1 MPANSSDKLKQISG
15 TELCNL
21 FPKYHSKL
29 DEYVRSAKTMDEQA
43 FRSNFEN
50 DKGTLPLCFIQLTG
64 IPINLYRSRL
74 ERKVGEKEDLTS
86 PQTFSYV
93 PLTST
98 NEHFPNLQRANFSGQ
113 SIFYGSLSPTTNF
126 REISED
132 VTAGEEVYMA
142 KWNISPNANLMLYK
156 VFPPKET
163 FLNDKFQKIFE
174 LKKEECEAFGAFFQ
188 KLGDIMMSTGEGK
201 AKYLVSALCANF
213 VYNFPPM
220 TLPDGSKIGHF
231 DGILYPSTKME
242 DGSELN
248 MAKDGTQRGGAV
260 YWYGVN
266 GMISNSR
273 FINNTSYNGGA
284 IFWDSNS
291 LDGVVNNC
299 SFIKNDGGD
308 GGAVYWFGAN
318 GRMVKCDFINNTATN
333 GGAINWQRTYGLV
346 DGCNFI
352 NNTATKGGAVYW
364 EGTNGTGSNCNF
376 TNNAADNGGA
386 ICWYG
391 YNGTLNNSK
400 FEDNKATQNG
410 GAIAITGDVAK
421 IDNVKLINST
431 ASGSGGAIYV
441 GAKGS
446 VISNSE
452 LSANSASDG
461 TDNIAIGL
469 DGEASL
475 TDNVTTDKGPA
486 ISFVTEINATCA
498 GDVYQGG
505 NPIVIN
511 IKTNAKKGTVSIT
524 VKGKVYTATVKDGVA
539 TITISDLAAGTYKDV
554 AVGYHDFTGDYGDAG
569 DNVTFTVKASEAKI
583 ISKDIK
589 KDYNSN
595 YKYSI
600 RIIGVDGKP
609 VNGAKIKIS
618 INGKAKTYKTD
629 SKGYITIKLDKTY
642 TPGKYTVKL
651 SYKGITSKHVITIKQ
666 ILKAKKIV
674 KIKKSAKKVVLKAS
688 LKSSNGKAIKGK
700 KITFKVKGKTY
711 RAKTNKK
718 GIAMIVLKNKVIKKL
733 RAGRTYTVKITYL
746 KDTITTKLKV
756 KK

>member
-1 MPANSSDKLKQISG
+1 MGFTVFLILFVLMGSVGAADDNITASSQDTYDEIDPGDILAGSDDSGLNEQILEANHENTSLKTSVSGDTFADIQTAIDSAGDGDTIELDGLYKGSG
-15 TELCNL
+15 TAITIDKNNL
-21 FPKYHSKL
+21 TLIGNDATL
-29 DEYVRSAKTMDEQA
+29 DGRGQSRILSITGTGVILKNIKFINGNSTDNGGAICWYGADGRIDNCSFTGNTATQRGGAIYWCAVNGTVNN
-43 FRSNFEN
+43 SNFTN
-50 DKGTLPLCFIQLTG
+50 NTAAKFSGGAIQWDG
-64 IPINLYRSRL
+64 
-74 ERKVGEKEDLTS
+74 
-86 PQTFSYV
+86 
-93 PLTST
+93 
-98 NEHFPNLQRANFSGQ
+98 NFSNGRVNNC
-113 SIFYGSLSPTTNF
+113 SFTN
-126 REISED
+126 
-132 VTAGEEVYMA
+132 
-142 KWNISPNANLMLYK
+142 NI
-156 VFPPKET
+156 
-163 FLNDKFQKIFE
+163 
-174 LKKEECEAFGAFFQ
+174 
-188 KLGDIMMSTGEGK
+188 
-201 AKYLVSALCANF
+201 
-213 VYNFPPM
+213 
-220 TLPDGSKIGHF
+220 
-231 DGILYPSTKME
+231 
-242 DGSELN
+242 
-248 MAKDGTQRGGAV
+248 GTQKGGAV

-308 GGAVYWFGAN
+308 GGAIYWFGAKGKMTFCN
-318 GRMVKCDFINNTATN
+318 FTNNTGTN

-346 DGCNFI
+346 NNCNFI
-352 NNTATKGGAVYW
+352 NNMATNGGAVYW
-364 EGTNGTGSNCNF
+364 EGTNGTANSCNF
-376 TNNAADNGGA
+376 TGNAADNGGA

-391 YNGTLNNSK
+391 YNGTVNNSK
-400 FEDNKATQNG
+400 FTDNRATQNG

-431 ASGSGGAIYV
+431 AAGSGGAIYV

-452 LSANSASDG
+452 LSANSAADG

-469 DGEASL
+469 NAEASL
-475 TDNVTTDKGPA
+475 TDNVTADKGPV

-505 NPIVIN
+505 NPIAIN

-524 VKGKVYTATVKDGVA
+524 VKGKAYKATVKDGVA
-539 TITISDLAAGTYKDV
+539 TITISDLAAGTYNDV
-554 AVGYHDFTGDYGDAG
+554 AVGYHDSTGDYGDAG

-595 YKYSI
+595 YKYAI

-618 INGKAKTYKTD
+618 INGKAKTYKTN

-651 SYKGITSKHVITIKQ
+651 SYKGITSKHVITVKQ
-666 ILKAKKIV
+666 ILKAKKVV
-674 KIKKSAKKVVLKAS
+674 KVKKSAKKIVLKAT
-688 LKSSNGKAIKGK
+688 LKSGNGKAIKGK

-718 GIAMIVLKNKVIKKL
+718 GVAEITLKNKVIKKL
-733 RAGRTYTVKITYL
+733 KAGRTYTVKITYL
-746 KDTITTKLKV
+746 KDTIKTKLKV

>member
-1 MPANSSDKLKQISG
+1 MGFTVFLILFVLMGSVGAADDNITTSSQDTHDEIGQEDISAGIDDSGLNEAILEANLENTTLKTSVSGDTFADIQTAIDSAGAGDTIELDGLYKGSG
-15 TELCNL
+15 TAITIDKNNL
-21 FPKYHSKL
+21 TLIGNDATL
-29 DEYVRSAKTMDEQA
+29 DGQGQSRILNITGTGVILKNIKFINGNTTDNGGAICWYGADGLIDNCSFANNVATQRGGAIYWCGVNGTVNN
-43 FRSNFEN
+43 SNFTNNTATKFSGGAIQWAEN
-50 DKGTLPLCFIQLTG
+50 
-64 IPINLYRSRL
+64 
-74 ERKVGEKEDLTS
+74 
-86 PQTFSYV
+86 
-93 PLTST
+93 ST
-98 NEHFPNLQRANFSGQ
+98 NGTVNNCSF
-113 SIFYGSLSPTTNF
+113 TN
-126 REISED
+126 
-132 VTAGEEVYMA
+132 
-142 KWNISPNANLMLYK
+142 NI
-156 VFPPKET
+156 
-163 FLNDKFQKIFE
+163 
-174 LKKEECEAFGAFFQ
+174 
-188 KLGDIMMSTGEGK
+188 
-201 AKYLVSALCANF
+201 
-213 VYNFPPM
+213 
-220 TLPDGSKIGHF
+220 
-231 DGILYPSTKME
+231 
-242 DGSELN
+242 
-248 MAKDGTQRGGAV
+248 GTQRGGAV

-554 AVGYHDFTGDYGDAG
+554 AVGYHDSTGDYGDAG